1 MMASDCCR
9 RVPWIAIKLSLIAIA
24 IEYQRLPLTRRARV
38 GSQVHLDSTNDESV
52 WDEVMVDEEGE
63 DEWCWEKDF
72 ELTDDAVILP
82 PIEQASVTMFF
93 VCASGSSGTAC
104 SLQGWEPL
112 SELRPHQVCTP
123 TDGHG

>member
-1 MMASDCCR
+1 VIAAVECLDCHKIVTDCNCH
-9 RVPWIAIKLSLIAIA
+9 RVPLITSHASR
-24 IEYQRLPLTRRARV
+24 ED

-112 SELRPHQVCTP
+112 SELRPHQVCTL
-123 TDGHG
+123 TDCHG